1 MRHFSYPSILTDIS
15 DKSRSGYDIFNK
27 YYEDDCNWLMENGIS
42 FQVDVF
48 HWTTIF
54 YSTAKR
60 ESREE
65 KERKRLIMNVCVS
78 SVDDD
83 IVQLRRETEQQSIP
97 SGRIDN

>member
-1 MRHFSYPSILTDIS
+1 MKGKSIIFS
-15 DKSRSGYDIFNK
+15 
-27 YYEDDCNWLMENGIS
+27 
-42 FQVDVF
+42 
-48 HWTTIF
+48 
-54 YSTAKR
+54 
-60 ESREE
+60 EE